1 MVSRDVN
8 STREEYLVI
17 NKDVFLNLPPYAAL
31 IEDGT
36 GHRYNFICNIGPE
49 FIFVQR
55 TIVTEDLHG
64 WRREFFA
71 SIHPER
77 DPSTIT
83 DEDVFRSGMGPKM
96 GEYALQTITP
106 VHDHGDPQWAV
117 ITQSKR
123 TNDPA
128 KWTLCDS

>member
-1 MVSRDVN
+1 MVSGDAN
-8 STREEYLVI
+8 TILGEYPVI
-17 NKDVFLNLPPYAAL
+17 NRDIFLNLPPYASL

-36 GHRYNFICNIGPE
+36 GHRYNFICNAGPE

-55 TIVTEDLHG
+55 TIVTGDLRG

-83 DEDVFRSGMGPKM
+83 NDDVFRSDMSQKM
-96 GEYALQTITP
+96 GEYTLQTITP
-106 VHDHGDPQWAV
+106 VHNHGDPQWAV
-117 ITQSKR
+117 ITQSKH
-123 TNDPA
+123 TNNPA